1 MDKFEKKKKKRNKR
15 GKNICKKNKKI
26 LGTIGRTD

>member
-1 MDKFEKKKKKRNKR
+1 MDKFEKKKRNKR
-15 GKNICKKNKKI
+15 GKNICKKKKI

>member
-1 MDKFEKKKKKRNKR
+1 MYKFEKKKKRNKR
-15 GKNICKKNKKI
+15 GKNICKENKKV

>member
-1 MDKFEKKKKKRNKR
+1 MDKFEKKKRNKR